1 MNPKIIFD
9 FNKKADVREW
19 IVVDAVMGGES
30 SSTFNLNDDGFGVF
44 EGSISLENN
53 GGFSSVRYRFQK
65 IQVKEYTSIVIKL
78 QGDGKEYQFR
88 IKSNSGD
95 YYSYIAPFSTSGEWQ
110 EIVIPLK
117 DMYPSFRG
125 RKLNQ
130 PNFSKILLKK
140 LPY

>member
-1 MNPKIIFD
+1 
-9 FNKKADVREW
+9 
-19 IVVDAVMGGES
+19 
-30 SSTFNLNDDGFGVF
+30 
-44 EGSISLENN
+44 
-53 GGFSSVRYRFQK
+53 
-65 IQVKEYTSIVIKL
+65 VKEYTSIVIKL

-95 YYSYIAPFSTSGEWQ
+95 YYSYIAPFSTSGE

-130 PNFSKILLKK
+130 PNFSKDSIEEITLLIGNKK
-140 LPY
+140 KEEFKLLIDKIELKVTHYNATIKNYLLH